1 MLSHGYFYD
10 KIAVYGKGGIGKPQ
24 LRETLPPH
32 LQVLGKRVIQI
43 GCDPKADSTIN
54 LLGGEPVM
62 PVMNYLREH
71 DDEPESIEEISKEG
85 SMAGALYRNR
95 RSYPG
100 LGSQAEVNHHCSA
113 FLKT

>member
-1 MLSHGYFYD
+1 MI
-10 KIAVYGKGGIGKPQ
+10 KIAVYGKGGIGKSTVTGN
-24 LRETLPPH
+24 LAAAFAS
-32 LQVLGKRVIQI
+32 LGKRVIQI

-85 SMAGALYRNR
+85 YGGVLCIENR
-95 RSYPG
+95 RSYPRTW
-100 LGSQAEVNHHCSA
+100 LCRQRYNHHVQPA
-113 FLKT
+113 